1 MEGKERMNNMALVE
15 ACSKMT
21 RETMIK
27 NIKEK
32 LKEDNT
38 PEKRKERMV
47 DFFNKLQP
55 FKSIDNIP
63 DIPITDEDT
72 YNNVII
78 PNLIRCGAIPKDNL
92 IKGKTYLGSCR
103 NASEAVWMGNQFEY
117 IRHKFGTTYKETIN
131 HFQDDD
137 GSDLFVP
144 LYIKEQ

>member
-1 MEGKERMNNMALVE
+1 MEGKERMDNRTLIE

-27 NIKEK
+27 KIKEK

-47 DFFNKLQP
+47 DYFNKLQP

-63 DIPITDEDT
+63 DIPITDEGT
-72 YNNVII
+72 YNNVIV
-78 PNLIRCGAIPKDNL
+78 PNLIRCGAIPKDKL
-92 IKGKTYLGSCR
+92 INGKTYMGSCR
-103 NASEAVWMGNQFEY
+103 NASEAVWLGNQFEY